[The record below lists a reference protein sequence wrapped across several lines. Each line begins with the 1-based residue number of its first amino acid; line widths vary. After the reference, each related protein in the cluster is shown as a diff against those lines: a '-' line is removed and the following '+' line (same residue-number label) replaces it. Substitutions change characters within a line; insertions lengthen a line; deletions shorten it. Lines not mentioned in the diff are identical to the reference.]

1 MTQVESNDPRCAMT
15 EHEEASYTI
24 DQLAAHTGVPSRTI
38 RFYQSK
44 GALPAPVRRGRK
56 AYYGPAHVE
65 RLELIARLQ
74 DRGLQIRAIR
84 NLLDQLDSGQA
95 SLDDWLGFEAE
106 LRTPW
111 SEDAPQ
117 LLSEEEIQERLE
129 GRPPGLLAALI
140 KAGLLERE
148 ANRYLVRSPALMKMV
163 LILEANGIDVETAQ
177 EATRILSRHLSKAAN
192 ELGVHFQEHISER
205 MRDGGLDNSGQLL
218 TVLKPLAL
226 DAVAVIFAQ
235 EIQLALKR
243 MLHEGRLAPTKP
255 GRGGKD
261 EEKPRK

>member
-1 MTQVESNDPRCAMT
+1 MT
-15 EHEEASYTI
+15 EQDEATYTI

-56 AYYGPAHVE
+56 AYYDATHVE

-84 NLLDQLDSGQA
+84 NLLDQLDCGQA

-111 SEDAPQ
+111 SEDVPQ
-117 LLSEEEIQERLE
+117 LMSEEELQERLA
-129 GRPPGLLAALI
+129 GRPPGLLAALV

-148 ANRYLVRSPALMKMV
+148 ANQYLVRSPALMKMV
-163 LILEANGIDVETAQ
+163 LTLEANGIDVETAHA
-177 EATRILSRHLSKAAN
+177 ATGILARHLSKAAS
-192 ELGVHFQEHISER
+192 ELSLHFQEHIGER
-205 MRDGGLDNSGQLL
+205 IREGALDNSGQLL
-218 TVLKPLAL
+218 SALKPVAL
-226 DAVAVIFAQ
+226 DAAAVIFAQ
-235 EIQLALKR
+235 EIQHALEQ
-243 MLHEGRLAPTKP
+243 MLHEGRLATV
-255 GRGGKD
+255 GSAGGDD
-261 EEKPRK
+261 EGEKLGK

>member
-1 MTQVESNDPRCAMT
+1 MT
-15 EHEEASYTI
+15 EQDEASYTI

-56 AYYGPAHVE
+56 AYYDATHVE

-84 NLLDQLDSGQA
+84 NLLDQLDCGQA

-111 SEDAPQ
+111 SEDVPQ
-117 LLSEEEIQERLE
+117 LMTEEELQERLA
-129 GRPPGLLAALI
+129 GRPPGLLASLV

-148 ANRYLVRSPALMKMV
+148 ANQYLVRSPALMKMV
-163 LILEANGIDVETAQ
+163 LTLEANGIDVETAHA
-177 EATRILSRHLSKAAN
+177 ATAILARHLSKAAS
-192 ELGVHFQEHISER
+192 ELSVHFQEHIGER
-205 MRDGGLDNSGQLL
+205 IREGALDNSGQLL
-218 TVLKPLAL
+218 SALKPVAL
-226 DAVAVIFAQ
+226 DAAAVIFAQ
-235 EIQLALKR
+235 EIQHALEQ
-243 MLHEGRLAPTKP
+243 MLHEGRLATVGSARGDDEDDKP
-255 GRGGKD
+255 GK
-261 EEKPRK
+261 